1 LIPILST
8 NVQKEEWN
16 MRKVLSSF
24 FFGLLLV
31 SVLALASCVTKSSG
45 PSHNVSNERYLMGT
59 YSAVLSSNMFETDKA
74 IRATAARAK
83 FVEEVRRNK
92 FTHIE
97 YIYRDFYDNKVSF
110 TVWETEDKQSK
121 VEIKVGKLGD
131 KASSQELLVAV
142 DEEIRA
148 RGR

>member
-1 LIPILST
+1 
-8 NVQKEEWN
+8 
-16 MRKVLSSF
+16 MRKFSGSF

-31 SVLALASCVTKSSG
+31 SVLALTSCATKTSG

-83 FVEEVRRNK
+83 FIEEARRNK

-97 YIYRDFYDNKVSF
+97 YIYRDFYENKVCF

-131 KASSQELLVAV
+131 KASSQELLIAI
-142 DEEIRA
+142 DEELRA